1 MVDLYRVVINRSI
14 GRVVIKTAAISIIIG
29 MRIRV
34 ETFGIN
40 TNLQLLLI
48 VIVRIQWV
56 GIALYLMR
64 VEEEMW
70 S

>member
-34 ETFGIN
+34 GTFGIN

-56 GIALYLMR
+56 SIALYLMR